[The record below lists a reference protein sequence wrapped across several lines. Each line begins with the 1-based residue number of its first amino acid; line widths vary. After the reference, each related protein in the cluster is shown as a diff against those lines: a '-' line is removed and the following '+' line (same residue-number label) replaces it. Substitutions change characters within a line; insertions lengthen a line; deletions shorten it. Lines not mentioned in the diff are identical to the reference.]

1 MAAVMAFQQESRI
14 IRILR
19 HAAVNAVSTSVD
31 LLFPKRC
38 VGCDI
43 EGAFLCSECSDD
55 LPSLV
60 PPYCFICSQP
70 GDLMMRLCRRCWER
84 PLQIDGIRS
93 PYRFEGAI
101 RNAVHSLKY
110 RNLRAMAPVLAGLLA
125 DFVVTQSIEADLLVP
140 APLHP
145 KRERS
150 RGYNQSLLLAR
161 ETGALLDMETS
172 SDALR
177 RVQNTPSQA
186 SVSSEEERWVNVA
199 NAFQAAPD
207 LVGGKR
213 VIILDDVCTTGATL
227 EACSLALKAAGA
239 LSAQGLTLAR
249 EV

>member
-1 MAAVMAFQQESRI
+1 MAAAMAMQQGSRI
-14 IRILR
+14 IQVVRR
-19 HAAVNAVSTSVD
+19 AAASAVATSVD

-38 VGCDI
+38 VGCDV
-43 EGAFLCSECSDD
+43 EGAFLCGECSDD
-55 LPSLV
+55 LPLLE

-70 GDLMMRLCRRCWER
+70 GDLMMRLCARCWER

-125 DFVVTQSIEADLLVP
+125 DFVVSQSIEADLLVP

-161 ETGALLDMETS
+161 ENRRAVEHGDKQRRLAPCAEHPFPGVGIQRGRALGQRGE
-172 SDALR
+172 
-177 RVQNTPSQA
+177 RVS
-186 SVSSEEERWVNVA
+186 
-199 NAFQAAPD
+199 
-207 LVGGKR
+207 GGS
-213 VIILDDVCTTGATL
+213 GPW
-227 EACSLALKAAGA
+227 
-239 LSAQGLTLAR
+239 
-249 EV
+249 

>member
-1 MAAVMAFQQESRI
+1 MAASMAVQQGSRI

-38 VGCDI
+38 VGCDV
-43 EGAFLCSECSDD
+43 EGAFLCRECSDD
-55 LPSLV
+55 LPTLE

-84 PLQIDGIRS
+84 PLQIDSIRS

-110 RNLRAMAPVLAGLLA
+110 RNLRAMAPVLANLLA
-125 DFVVTQSIEADLLVP
+125 DFVVLQCIEADLLVP
-140 APLHP
+140 VPLHP

-161 ETGALLDMETS
+161 ETGTLLNMETS
-172 SDALR
+172 GDALR

-186 SVSSEEERWVNVA
+186 SVSSEDERWANVV
-199 NAFQAAPD
+199 NAFQATPD

-213 VIILDDVCTTGATL
+213 VIVLDDVCTTGATL
-227 EACSLALKAAGA
+227 EACSRALKEAGA
-239 LSAQGLTLAR
+239 LSTQGLTLAR

>member
-1 MAAVMAFQQESRI
+1 MAVQQGSRI

-19 HAAVNAVSTSVD
+19 NTVSTSVD

-38 VGCDI
+38 VGCDV
-43 EGAFLCSECSDD
+43 EGAFLCEECSDD
-55 LPSLV
+55 LPLLE

-70 GDLMMRLCRRCWER
+70 GDLMVRLCRRCWER

-93 PYRFEGAI
+93 AYRFEGAI

-125 DFVVTQSIEADLLVP
+125 DFVVSQRMEADLLVP

-161 ETGALLDMETS
+161 ETGALLNMKTS

-186 SVSSEEERWVNVA
+186 SVSSEEERQVNVA
-199 NAFQAAPD
+199 NAFRAEPD

-239 LSAQGLTLAR
+239 VSAQGLTLAR

>member
-1 MAAVMAFQQESRI
+1 MAASMALQQGSRI
-14 IRILR
+14 IRVLR
-19 HAAVNAVSTSVD
+19 HAAGSAVSTSVD

-38 VGCDI
+38 VGCEV
-43 EGAFLCSECSDD
+43 EGAFLCNECSDG
-55 LPSLV
+55 LAPLE

-84 PLQIDGIRS
+84 PLQIDSIRS

-125 DFVVTQSIEADLLVP
+125 DFVVSQSIEADLLVP
-140 APLHP
+140 TPLHP

-161 ETGALLDMETS
+161 ETGALLNMETS
-172 SDALR
+172 NDALR

-186 SVSSEEERWVNVA
+186 SVSGEGERWVNVA
-199 NAFQAAPD
+199 NAFQASPG

-213 VIILDDVCTTGATL
+213 VIVLDDVCTTGATL
-227 EACSLALKAAGA
+227 EACSRALKAAGA

>member
-1 MAAVMAFQQESRI
+1 MAASMALQQGSGI
-14 IRILR
+14 IRVMR
-19 HAAVNAVSTSVD
+19 RAAAASVD

-38 VGCDI
+38 VGCDV
-43 EGAFLCSECSDD
+43 EGAFLCGECGDD
-55 LPSLV
+55 LPTLE

-70 GDLMMRLCRRCWER
+70 DDLTMRLCRRCWER

-101 RNAVHSLKY
+101 RNAVISLKY

-125 DFVVTQSIEADLLVP
+125 GFVESQSIEADLLVP

-145 KRERS
+145 RRERG

-161 ETGALLDMETS
+161 ETGALLNMETS

-177 RVQNTPSQA
+177 RVRNNPSQA
-186 SVSSEEERWVNVA
+186 SVSSEEERWANVTK
-199 NAFQAAPD
+199 AFQASPD
-207 LVGGKR
+207 LVSGKR
-213 VIILDDVCTTGATL
+213 VIVLDDVCTTGATL

-239 LSAQGLTLAR
+239 LSVQGLTVAR

>member
-1 MAAVMAFQQESRI
+1 MAKVMAVQHGGRI
-14 IRILR
+14 IRTLS
-19 HAAVNAVSTSVD
+19 HAAVSAVSTSID

-38 VGCDI
+38 VGCDV

-55 LPSLV
+55 LPLLE

-70 GDLMMRLCRRCWER
+70 GDLTMRLCRRCWER

-93 PYRFEGAI
+93 PCRFEGAI

-110 RNLRAMAPVLAGLLA
+110 RNLRAMAPVLASLLA
-125 DFVVTQSIEADLLVP
+125 DFVVSQSIEADLLIP

-161 ETGALLDMETS
+161 ETGMLLNMEIS
-172 SDALR
+172 NDALR
-177 RVQNTPSQA
+177 RVQNNPSQA
-186 SVSSEEERWVNVA
+186 SVSNEDERWANVA
-199 NAFQAAPD
+199 NAFQASPD

-239 LSAQGLTLAR
+239 LSVHGLTLAR

>member
-1 MAAVMAFQQESRI
+1 MAAVMALQQESRVI
-14 IRILR
+14 SILR
-19 HAAVNAVSTSVD
+19 RAAVSVVATSVD

-38 VGCDI
+38 VGCDV
-43 EGAFLCSECSDD
+43 EGAFLCGECRDD
-55 LPSLV
+55 LPTLE

-70 GDLMMRLCRRCWER
+70 GDLMVRLCARCWER
-84 PLQIDGIRS
+84 PLQIDSIRS

-125 DFVVTQSIEADLLVP
+125 EFVVSQRIEADLLVP

-150 RGYNQSLLLAR
+150 RGYNQSLLLSR
-161 ETGALLDMETS
+161 ETGALLNMETS
-172 SDALR
+172 NDALR

-186 SVSSEEERWVNVA
+186 SVSSEEERQTNVT
-199 NAFQAAPD
+199 NAFQASPD
-207 LVGGKR
+207 LVVGKR

-239 LSAQGLTLAR
+239 AYVQGLTLAR

>member
-1 MAAVMAFQQESRI
+1 
-14 IRILR
+14 
-19 HAAVNAVSTSVD
+19 
-31 LLFPKRC
+31 
-38 VGCDI
+38 
-43 EGAFLCSECSDD
+43 
-55 LPSLV
+55 
-60 PPYCFICSQP
+60 
-70 GDLMMRLCRRCWER
+70 MRA
-84 PLQIDGIRS
+84 
-93 PYRFEGAI
+93 RFVTP
-101 RNAVHSLKY
+101 VHSLKY

-125 DFVVTQSIEADLLVP
+125 DFVVSQSIEADLLVP

-161 ETGALLDMETS
+161 ETGALLNMETS

-186 SVSSEEERWVNVA
+186 SVSSEEERWGNVA

-249 EV
+249 EVRTGQCRWSGQPQVCLSNQLSCSPILRPSMGTETLTPSCCRAGSKNCLYRWPARKPSPPASSRCGSSCDSTSFAHRRRSRTPIVLSVKSYGVMGW

>member
-1 MAAVMAFQQESRI
+1 MQQGSQIVQALRSAAVS
-14 IRILR
+14 
-19 HAAVNAVSTSVD
+19 AVSTSID

-38 VGCDI
+38 VGCDV
-43 EGAFLCSECSDD
+43 EGAFLCGECSDD
-55 LPSLV
+55 LPTLE

-70 GDLMMRLCRRCWER
+70 GDLTMRLCHRCWER

-110 RNLRAMAPVLAGLLA
+110 RNLRALAPVLAGLLA
-125 DFVVTQSIEADLLVP
+125 DFVVSQSIEADLLVP

-145 KRERS
+145 RRERS

-161 ETGALLDMETS
+161 ETGALLNVEIR

-186 SVSSEEERWVNVA
+186 SVSSEDERQANVA
-199 NAFQAAPD
+199 NAFQASPD
-207 LVGGKR
+207 IVSGKH
-213 VIILDDVCTTGATL
+213 VMILDDVCTTGATL

-239 LSAQGLTLAR
+239 LSVQGLTLAR

>member
-1 MAAVMAFQQESRI
+1 MAAAMALQQGSQI
-14 IRILR
+14 VQALR
-19 HAAVNAVSTSVD
+19 GAAVSAVATSVD

-38 VGCDI
+38 VGCDV
-43 EGAFLCSECSDD
+43 EGAFLCGECSDD
-55 LPSLV
+55 LPLLE

-70 GDLMMRLCRRCWER
+70 GDLMVRLCARCWER
-84 PLQIDGIRS
+84 PLRIDGIRS

-110 RNLRAMAPVLAGLLA
+110 RNLRAMAHVLAGLLA
-125 DFVVTQSIEADLLVP
+125 DFVVSQSIEADLLVP

-161 ETGALLDMETS
+161 ETGALLNVETS

-186 SVSSEEERWVNVA
+186 SVSSEDERLANVV
-199 NAFQAAPD
+199 NAFQASPD
-207 LVGGKR
+207 LVVGKR

-239 LSAQGLTLAR
+239 LSVQGLTVAR
-249 EV
+249 ET

>member
-1 MAAVMAFQQESRI
+1 MAAVMALQQESRI
-14 IRILR
+14 VRVLR
-19 HAAVNAVSTSVD
+19 NAAASAVSTSVD

-43 EGAFLCSECSDD
+43 EGAFLCEECGDD
-55 LPSLV
+55 LPLLE

-70 GDLMMRLCRRCWER
+70 GDLMVRLCRRCWER

-93 PYRFEGAI
+93 AYCFEGAI

-125 DFVVTQSIEADLLVP
+125 DFVVSQGIEADLLVP

-145 KRERS
+145 RRERS

-161 ETGALLDMETS
+161 ETGALLNVETS
-172 SDALR
+172 NDALR

-186 SVSSEEERWVNVA
+186 SVSSEDERRANVV
-199 NAFQAAPD
+199 NAFQASPG
-207 LVGGKR
+207 LVDGKR

-239 LSAQGLTLAR
+239 VSAQGLTLAR

>member
-1 MAAVMAFQQESRI
+1 MAAAMAMQQGSQI
-14 IRILR
+14 VQALR
-19 HAAVNAVSTSVD
+19 SAAAGAVATSVD

-38 VGCDI
+38 VGCDV
-43 EGAFLCSECSDD
+43 EGAFLCGECSDD
-55 LPSLV
+55 LPLLE

-70 GDLMMRLCRRCWER
+70 GDMMVRLCARCWER

-125 DFVVTQSIEADLLVP
+125 HFVVSQCIEADLLVP

-161 ETGALLDMETS
+161 ETGALLNVETS

-186 SVSSEEERWVNVA
+186 SVSSEDARLANVV
-199 NAFQAAPD
+199 NAFQANPGPGRRQTRHNTGRR
-207 LVGGKR
+207 LHYRRYPGGVFDGPESGGR
-213 VIILDDVCTTGATL
+213 
-227 EACSLALKAAGA
+227 SLRRA
-239 LSAQGLTLAR
+239 
-249 EV
+249 

>member
-1 MAAVMAFQQESRI
+1 MRSAAAS
-14 IRILR
+14 
-19 HAAVNAVSTSVD
+19 AVATSVD

-38 VGCDI
+38 VGCDV
-43 EGAFLCSECSDD
+43 EGAFLCGECSDD
-55 LPSLV
+55 LPTLE

-70 GDLMMRLCRRCWER
+70 GDLMVRLCVRCWER

-125 DFVVTQSIEADLLVP
+125 DFVVSQSIEADLLVP

-145 KRERS
+145 RRERS

-161 ETGALLDMETS
+161 ETGALLNMETS

-186 SVSSEEERWVNVA
+186 SVSSEDERLANVV
-199 NAFQAAPD
+199 NAFQASPD
-207 LVGGKR
+207 LVGGRR

-239 LSAQGLTLAR
+239 LSVQGLTVAR

>member
-1 MAAVMAFQQESRI
+1 MASSMAMQQGSRI
-14 IRILR
+14 IQVVRR
-19 HAAVNAVSTSVD
+19 AAGSAVSKSVD

-38 VGCDI
+38 VGCDV
-43 EGAFLCSECSDD
+43 EGAFLCGECHDD
-55 LPSLV
+55 LPTLE

-70 GDLMMRLCRRCWER
+70 GDLMMRLCARCWER

-125 DFVVTQSIEADLLVP
+125 NFVVSQSIEADLLVP

-145 KRERS
+145 RRERS
-150 RGYNQSLLLAR
+150 RGYNQTLLLAK
-161 ETGALLDMETS
+161 ETGALLDVETS

-186 SVSSEEERWVNVA
+186 SVSSEDERLANVA
-199 NAFQAAPD
+199 NAFQAEPD

-213 VIILDDVCTTGATL
+213 VMILDDVCTTGSTL

-239 LSAQGLTLAR
+239 LSVQGLTLAR

>member
-1 MAAVMAFQQESRI
+1 MAASMALQQGSRI
-14 IRILR
+14 IRVLR
-19 HAAVNAVSTSVD
+19 RATVNAVSTSVD

-38 VGCDI
+38 VGCDV
-43 EGAFLCSECSDD
+43 EGVFLCRECSDD
-55 LPSLV
+55 LPTLE

-70 GDLMMRLCRRCWER
+70 GDLMMRLCVRCWEK

-110 RNLRAMAPVLAGLLA
+110 RNLRAMAPVLGGLLA
-125 DFVVTQSIEADLLVP
+125 DFVLSQCIEADLLVP
-140 APLHP
+140 VPLHP

-161 ETGALLDMETS
+161 KTGTLLNMETS
-172 SDALR
+172 GDALR

-186 SVSSEEERWVNVA
+186 SVSSEDERWANVV
-199 NAFQAAPD
+199 NAFQATPD

-227 EACSLALKAAGA
+227 EACSLALKTAGA
-239 LSAQGLTLAR
+239 LSTQGLTMAR

>member
-1 MAAVMAFQQESRI
+1 MAASMALQQGSGI
-14 IRILR
+14 IRVLR
-19 HAAVNAVSTSVD
+19 SAVSTSVD

-38 VGCDI
+38 VGCDV
-43 EGAFLCSECSDD
+43 EGAFLCGECGDD
-55 LPSLV
+55 LPFLE

-70 GDLMMRLCRRCWER
+70 DDLTMRLCRRCWER

-125 DFVVTQSIEADLLVP
+125 GFVESQSIEADLLVP
-140 APLHP
+140 VPLHP
-145 KRERS
+145 RRERG
-150 RGYNQSLLLAR
+150 RGYNQSLLLVR
-161 ETGALLDMETS
+161 ETGALLNMETS

-177 RVQNTPSQA
+177 RVRNNPSQA
-186 SVSSEEERWVNVA
+186 SVSGEDERRVNVV
-199 NAFQAAPD
+199 NAFQASPE

-239 LSAQGLTLAR
+239 VSVQGLTLAR

>member
-1 MAAVMAFQQESRI
+1 MAESMALQQGSRI
-14 IRILR
+14 IRVLR
-19 HAAVNAVSTSVD
+19 HAVGSAVSTSVD

-38 VGCDI
+38 VGCDV
-43 EGAFLCSECSDD
+43 EGAFLCGECSDG
-55 LPSLV
+55 LALLE

-84 PLQIDGIRS
+84 PLQIDSIRS

-125 DFVVTQSIEADLLVP
+125 DFVVSQSIEADLLVP
-140 APLHP
+140 VPLHP

-150 RGYNQSLLLAR
+150 RGYNQSLLLVR
-161 ETGALLDMETS
+161 ETGALLNMEAS

-186 SVSSEEERWVNVA
+186 SVPSEDERWANVV
-199 NAFQAAPD
+199 NAFQASPD

-213 VIILDDVCTTGATL
+213 VIVLDDVCTTGATL
-227 EACSLALKAAGA
+227 EACSLALKTAGA
-239 LSAQGLTLAR
+239 LSTQGLTLAR

>member
-1 MAAVMAFQQESRI
+1 MAASMALQQGSRI
-14 IRILR
+14 IRVLR
-19 HAAVNAVSTSVD
+19 HAAGSAVSTSVD

-38 VGCDI
+38 VGCDV
-43 EGAFLCSECSDD
+43 EGAFLCGECNDG
-55 LPSLV
+55 LPPLE

-84 PLQIDGIRS
+84 PLQIDSIRS

-125 DFVVTQSIEADLLVP
+125 DFVVSQSIEADLLVP
-140 APLHP
+140 VPLHP

-161 ETGALLDMETS
+161 ETGALFNMEAS

-186 SVSSEEERWVNVA
+186 SVPSEDERWANVT
-199 NAFQAAPD
+199 NAFQASPD

-213 VIILDDVCTTGATL
+213 VVILDDVCTTGATQ
-227 EACSLALKAAGA
+227 EACSLALKTAGA
-239 LSAQGLTLAR
+239 ASAHGLTLAR

>member
-1 MAAVMAFQQESRI
+1 MAASMALQQGSRI
-14 IRILR
+14 IRVLR
-19 HAAVNAVSTSVD
+19 RAAVSTVSTSVD

-38 VGCDI
+38 VGCDV
-43 EGAFLCSECSDD
+43 EGAFLCSECNDG
-55 LPSLV
+55 LPPLE

-84 PLQIDGIRS
+84 PLQIDSIRS

-125 DFVVTQSIEADLLVP
+125 DFVVSQSKEADLLVP
-140 APLHP
+140 VPLHP

-161 ETGALLDMETS
+161 ETGALLNMETS
-172 SDALR
+172 NDALR

-186 SVSSEEERWVNVA
+186 SVSSEDERWANVV
-199 NAFQAAPD
+199 NAFQASPD

-239 LSAQGLTLAR
+239 VSTQGLTLAR